1 MRNPLPFLSALAL
14 ASALPWAVA
23 DAGDRFITQNAEI
36 TFFSSTPAEDI
47 EASNGS
53 VAVVLDPAENSLAFS
68 VPMQAF
74 AFEKALMQE
83 HFNQERFLHT
93 SEHPRA
99 TFRGTITDPDQ
110 VDFNTDGEYPVE
122 VKGSLEIRGVERPVT
137 EKGTIVVDGD
147 NLHLRTRFEL
157 TLAAYGITFVKGKP
171 ATNIADTVEVT
182 VDAAQLVPVA
192 S

>member
-1 MRNPLPFLSALAL
+1 MRRQLPLLSTLLLA
-14 ASALPWAVA
+14 AALPWAA
-23 DAGDRFITQNAEI
+23 TEAAERYLTQNAEI

-47 EASNGS
+47 EAANGS
-53 VAVVLDPAENSLAFS
+53 VAVVLDPARNSLAFS

-93 SEHPRA
+93 SEYPRA
-99 TFRGTITDPDQ
+99 TFQGTIKDPGK
-110 VDFNTDGEYPVE
+110 VNFTADGEYPVE
-122 VKGSLEIRGVERPVT
+122 VEGTLEIRGVTRPVS

-147 NLHLRTRFEL
+147 HLHLRTRFDL
-157 TLAAYGITFVKGKP
+157 TLADYGITFVEGKP

-182 VDAAQLVPVA
+182 VDAAQLVRVD